1 MNDAIDTIEIDDK
14 TRYALYLDTWTFD
27 YLKEW
32 EWDGLGVF
40 TLRKSKWNS
49 ELELDALGLNNRLR
63 EIRGND
69 FIDNEKVAIATAIS
83 RAGYS
88 YQFESLNDSSYWHEI
103 VIYWDDK
110 QITSI
115 DGILDELR
123 AWYCGEVY
131 SVALETLETYVGRYR
146 TIEQWEVSDSVSQ
159 VIFTHNYKFDL
170 ETCKDLLGERRAA

>member
-32 EWDGLGVF
+32 DWEGLGVF
-40 TLRKSKWNS
+40 TLRHGRLTD
-49 ELELDALGLNNRLR
+49 ELELDTLGINYRLR

-69 FIDNEKVAIATAIS
+69 FIDDKEAAIGKALT

-88 YQFESLNDSSYWHEI
+88 YKFIGLTDSSYWHEV

-110 QITSI
+110 QIRNI
-115 DGILDELR
+115 DGVIDELR

-131 SVALETLETYVGRYR
+131 SVALETLETYTGRYR
-146 TIEQWEVSDSVSQ
+146 TIEQWEVSESVSQ
-159 VIFTHNYKFDL
+159 VIFTRNYKFDYA
-170 ETCKDLLGERRAA
+170 TCDDLLGDSRAA